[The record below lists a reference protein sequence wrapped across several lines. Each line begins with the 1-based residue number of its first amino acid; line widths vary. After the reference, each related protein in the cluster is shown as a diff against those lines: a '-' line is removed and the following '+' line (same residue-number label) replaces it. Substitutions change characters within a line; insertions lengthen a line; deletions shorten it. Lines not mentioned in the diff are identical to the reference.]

1 VSPRT
6 RRAVLKLSDVMR
18 AYLAQHY
25 VSRGYFTSLDQAY
38 LFVDELTQPG
48 FWRRL
53 RLLRRRGR

>member
-25 VSRGYFTSLDQAY
+25 VCYFTSY
-38 LFVDELTQPG
+38 LFVDELT
-48 FWRRL
+48 
-53 RLLRRRGR
+53 